1 MTTTDAGRGGG
12 TSVAW
17 KVFAFAGLVAGV
29 AHFTVPSNDVRGVVY
44 LTVAISSVAAMLVG
58 IRRNKPDSATA
69 WRVLAGGVAVFASGD
84 IVFYFYKLVRHV
96 DRPFPSIA
104 DAFFLA
110 SYPLLIAGLLLL
122 VKRRNPGGDG
132 SSLIDACMIA
142 TGMALLTEVYLI
154 APTLAGSSPPW
165 LERVI
170 SVGYPLFD
178 VALLA
183 VAARLTMTTG
193 SRRPAYW
200 FLVVAIASLLAA
212 DTGYAANQ
220 LTGTFELG
228 SPFDAGWM
236 GFYLFSALAA
246 LHPSMASL
254 GDPGVERGDRSG
266 RKRLAVLGAVVLVAP
281 AVLVVEAERGRH
293 DDLEFIAAA
302 SVGLSVLVLIR
313 MGRLFSSLAATAAS
327 ERTLRAAA
335 ASLAGAADRSGIYG
349 AAIRAVREVTG
360 DGGRTAHLAMWSSVD
375 VVAKFAAGGG
385 DGGDGPPRRNG
396 QVRSLATVLAAAA
409 RHPDAPISLADF
421 DAILNEPSAGH
432 DGRMPYTEVLP
443 VLVVDELVGAF
454 VLRSAR
460 PLPLPLCQAVDT
472 LSTQVSLALER
483 LALSDD
489 LHQRRG
495 EARFRSL
502 VHNSSDVITVVDAD
516 STVRYHTPS
525 ARQVLGYDTDELL
538 GTRLL
543 DLVHPDDVSLALALF
558 DEAATGVGPVAL
570 QARRADGSWVDVEA
584 IGDNLLG
591 DPNVG
596 GIVVTLRDVSERKQ
610 LERTLTHQ
618 AFHDSLTGLANRS
631 LFVDRVE
638 HALLRRGR
646 TSYEVAVLF
655 LDLDDFKTV
664 NDSLGHAV
672 GDELLEGVAS
682 RLDSSLRPA
691 DTTARLGGDEFA
703 VLLEGMA
710 GIDDTFVATQRLL
723 DSLREPFT
731 LEGKAV
737 DVHASVGIAFAD
749 GDVLGSEALLRNA
762 DIAMYMAKSHN
773 KGGYEVF
780 EPRMHEAAMRRLDV
794 MADLQ
799 RAVENGDFVLHYQPI
814 VALDTREVVG
824 FEALVRWLHPVRG
837 LLGPAEFIPLA
848 EETNLI
854 LPLGRWV
861 LEHACRQARSWY
873 ALFGTTVSVNLS
885 QKQLAQPGLEAE
897 LEEILRQ
904 TRVVPGCITLEIT
917 ESVVMHDVDRTVAL
931 LARLRSLGVR
941 VAIDDFG
948 TGYSSLAVLRQLP
961 IDVLKIDKAFVD
973 GVGRSSEDSVLVGTV
988 IELARGLGFE
998 TVAEG
1003 IEEAAQV
1010 ERLRELRCSLGQGF
1024 YFARPMPAQ
1033 AAAAALPRNPPTR
1046 RHSEPRATEGN

>member
-1 MTTTDAGRGGG
+1 MFALAG
-12 TSVAW
+12 V
-17 KVFAFAGLVAGV
+17 VAGV
-29 AHFTVPSNDVRGVVY
+29 AHFAVPSTDVGGFLY
-44 LTVAISSVAAMLVG
+44 LGLAVSSAIAIPAG
-58 IRRNKPDSATA
+58 IRRNRPDAASA
-69 WRVLAGGVAVFASGD
+69 WYVLAAGVGVFLAGD
-84 IVFYFYKLVRHV
+84 VVFYFYKLVRHV
-96 DRPFPSIA
+96 ERPFPSIA

-122 VKRRNPGGDG
+122 IRRRNPGGDG

-142 TGMALLTEVYLI
+142 TGMALITQVYLI
-154 APTLAGSSPPW
+154 APSLAGSSPPW
-165 LERVI
+165 LERAI

-193 SRRPAYW
+193 SRQPAYW
-200 FLVVAIASLLAA
+200 FLVVAVVSLLAA
-212 DTGYAANQ
+212 DIGYAAGQ
-220 LTGTFELG
+220 LTGSFDLG

-254 GDPGVERGDRSG
+254 GDPGPERGDRSG
-266 RKRLAVLGAVVLVAP
+266 RRRLAVLGVVVLVAP
-281 AVLVVEAERGRH
+281 AVLTVEVSRGRSG
-293 DDLEFIAAA
+293 DLEFIAAA
-302 SVGLSVLVLIR
+302 SVVLSALVLIR
-313 MGRLFSSLAATAAS
+313 MGRLLSSLAATAAG

-335 ASLAGAADRSGIYG
+335 AALAGATDRAGIYA
-349 AAIRAVREVTG
+349 AAIGAVRDVTG
-360 DGGRTAHLAMWSSVD
+360 DSGRIAHLAMWSSAD
-375 VVAKFAAGGG
+375 VVAKFAAAGLAEREGAG
-385 DGGDGPPRRNG
+385 NGPAM
-396 QVRSLATVLAAAA
+396 SLATVLAAAE
-409 RHPDAPISLADF
+409 RQPDVPISLAQL
-421 DAILNEPSAGH
+421 DAILNEPSPGR
-432 DGRMPYTEVLP
+432 DGRTPYTEVLP

-454 VLRSAR
+454 VLRSDR
-460 PLPLPLCQAVDT
+460 PLPVPLCRAVET
-472 LSTQVSLALER
+472 LSTQVSLAIER
-483 LALSDD
+483 LVLSDD

-525 ARQVLGYDTDELL
+525 ARPVLGYGTDELL

-543 DLVHPDDVSLALALF
+543 DLVHPDHVSLALALF
-558 DEAATGVGPVAL
+558 DEASMGVGPVAL
-570 QARRADGSWVDVEA
+570 RARRADGSWVDVEA

-596 GIVVTLRDVSERKQ
+596 GIVVTLRDVSVRKE

-618 AFHDSLTGLANRS
+618 AFHDSLTGLANRA

-638 HALLRRGR
+638 HALRRRGR
-646 TSYEVAVLF
+646 IAHEVAVLF

-672 GDELLEGVAS
+672 GDELLGGVAS
-682 RLDSSLRPA
+682 RLDGSLRPA

-703 VLLEGMA
+703 ILLEGMA
-710 GIDDTFVATQRLL
+710 GIDDAFVAAQRLL

-749 GDVLGSEALLRNA
+749 GDTLGSEALLRNA
-762 DIAMYMAKSHN
+762 DIAMYMAKSAN
-773 KGGYEVF
+773 KGSYEVF
-780 EPRMHEAAMRRLDV
+780 EPHMHDAAMRRLDV

-814 VALDTREVVG
+814 VTLDTRRVVG
-824 FEALVRWLHPVRG
+824 FEALVRWQHPVRG

-861 LEHACRQARSWY
+861 LEHACRQARSWHTQ
-873 ALFGTTVSVNLS
+873 LGTTMSVNLS
-885 QKQLAQPGLEAE
+885 QKQLAQPGLEDE
-897 LEEILRQ
+897 VSEILRH
-904 TRVVPGCITLEIT
+904 TGVAPGAITLEIT

-931 LARLRSLGVR
+931 LARLRRLGVR

-973 GVGRSSEDSVLVGTV
+973 GVGCNSEDSMLVGTV
-988 IELARGLGFE
+988 IELARGLGLE

-1003 IEEAAQV
+1003 IEHEDQV
-1010 ERLRELRCSLGQGF
+1010 ERLRELRCSLGQGYF
-1024 YFARPMPAQ
+1024 FARPLPART
-1033 AAAAALPRNPPTR
+1033 AAAALLHTPSTR
-1046 RHSEPRATEGN
+1046 RPPLPGAG